1 MQKTRGSLT
10 GRIRAIFGGKA
21 SVGEED
27 LEHIEEV
34 LIQADV
40 GVAYTTKM
48 IEEMRKAL
56 VSRKSWDERDFRS
69 FLFNWVVR
77 AVGDQGEK
85 NGCGFFEPRDPDVR
99 PEVILFVGVNGT
111 GKTTTIGKLSRLF
124 IAKGRGVM
132 LVAGDT
138 YRAAAPEQLEV
149 WAKRSGSMYHRGA
162 EKGDAASVVHD
173 ALTMACS
180 ASLDTVLVDT
190 AGRLHTKEPL
200 MRELEKIMKVA
211 SRVVEGAPHQ
221 VVLVLD
227 ATTGQNALVQARSF
241 MDVVGV
247 TGIIIT
253 KMDGSAKGGILIP
266 ISCEL
271 GLPIHFVGMG
281 EGIDDLV
288 PFDPEA
294 YAEALI

>member
-1 MQKTRGSLT
+1 M
-10 GRIRAIFGGKA
+10 GRMRSIFGGKA
-21 SVGEED
+21 SVSEED
-27 LEHIEEV
+27 LDRLEEV

-40 GVAYTTKM
+40 GVAYTTRM
-48 IEEMRKAL
+48 IDEMRKAL

-69 FLFNWVVR
+69 FLLNWVVR
-77 AVGDQGEK
+77 AVTDQGGE
-85 NGCGFFEPRDPDVR
+85 NGRGFFGSRDPAVR

-111 GKTTTIGKLSRLF
+111 GKTTTIGKLSRF
-124 IAKGRGVM
+124 FMTEGRGVM

-138 YRAAAPEQLEV
+138 YRAAAAEQLEV
-149 WAKRSGSMYHRGA
+149 WAKRSGAMYHRGP
-162 EKGDAASVVHD
+162 EGGDAASVVHD
-173 ALTMACS
+173 ALTRACS
-180 ASLDTVLVDT
+180 ASLETVLVDT

-200 MRELEKIMKVA
+200 MRELEKITKVA
-211 SRVVEGAPHQ
+211 SRVVDGAPHQ

-241 MDVVGV
+241 MEVVGV

-271 GLPIHFVGMG
+271 GLPIYFVGMG

-288 PFDPEA
+288 PFDPGA
-294 YAEALI
+294 YAEALIG